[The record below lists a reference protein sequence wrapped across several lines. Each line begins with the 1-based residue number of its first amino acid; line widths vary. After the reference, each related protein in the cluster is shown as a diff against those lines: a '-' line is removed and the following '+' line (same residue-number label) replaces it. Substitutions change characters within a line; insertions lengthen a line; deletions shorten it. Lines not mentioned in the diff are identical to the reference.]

1 MSSKKQFICNSCGNI
16 YSRWMGQC
24 EVCKSWNSISEQVI
38 EQNNNTNNK
47 TIKVPE
53 DFFVPVNSFT
63 DKYISNR
70 HKTSLEEVNRVLG
83 GGLVDSSVILLGG
96 APGVGKSTLL
106 LQILSNIE
114 GISNYVYI
122 SAEESVGQ
130 VLLRA
135 QRLLINN
142 PNLKIASSSC
152 IEQVLEALKN
162 TSKNTVVIID
172 SIQTVY
178 SNTIASPPGSIA
190 QVKYCTSELVNF
202 AKSKGIILIIVGHVT
217 KDGIIAGPKTL
228 EHMVDVVLSFEG
240 DKTSGYRILRG
251 DKNRFGAVDEIGVF
265 TIDNNGLKEV
275 PNPSALFLSDH
286 YDKVSGIS
294 VFSGIEG
301 TRPILIE
308 VQALVSVSG
317 LQIPKRSAV
326 GFDFNRLALII
337 AVLTNK
343 CRISFATKDIFIN
356 IAGGMKISETAADL
370 AVAVAI
376 LSSAMKCPLP
386 SDTVFFGEVGLS
398 GDIRPSYMAFTR
410 LKEASKLGFKNAYC
424 SHKTEN
430 INANNTGINIH
441 PIKSIKEISRI
452 IHNNKQLMLNIADN
466 NE

>member
-1 MSSKKQFICNSCGNI
+1 MVKKQFICNSCGNI
-16 YSRWMGQC
+16 SPRWMGQC
-24 EVCKSWNSISEQVI
+24 ELCKSWNSITEQSI
-38 EQNNNTNNK
+38 EESNNITNKNSVKVPDDFFISVNDNTN
-47 TIKVPE
+47 
-53 DFFVPVNSFT
+53 
-63 DKYISNR
+63 KYISNR

-83 GGLVDSSVILLGG
+83 GGLVDSSVVLLGG

-114 GISNYVYI
+114 GINSCIYV
-122 SAEESVGQ
+122 SAEESTGQ

-142 PNLKIASSSC
+142 NKLKIASASC
-152 IEQVLEALKN
+152 IEQILEALK
-162 TSKNTVVIID
+162 SIPSESVVILD

-178 SNTIASPPGSIA
+178 SNTISSPPGSIA

-202 AKSKGIILIIVGHVT
+202 AKSKGIILTIVGHVT

-251 DKNRFGAVDEIGVF
+251 EKNRFGAVDEIGVF

-275 PNPSALFLSDH
+275 HNPSSLFLSYH
-286 YDKVSGIS
+286 SEQVSGIS

-301 TRPILIE
+301 TRPILLE
-308 VQALVSVSG
+308 VQALVSGSG
-317 LQIPKRSAV
+317 LQIPKRSSV

-343 CRISFATKDIFIN
+343 CRVSFSNKDIFIN

-370 AVAVAI
+370 AVAAAI
-376 LSSAMKCPLP
+376 LSSTMRCPLP
-386 SDTVFFGEVGLS
+386 SDVVFFGEIGLS
-398 GDIRPSYMAFTR
+398 GDVRPSYMAFTR
-410 LKEASKLGFKNAYC
+410 LKEASKLGFKHAYC
-424 SHKTEN
+424 SSKTEN
-430 INANNTGINIH
+430 ISSDNSGINIH
-441 PIKSIKEISRI
+441 LVKSIKELSSI
-452 IHNNKQLMLNIADN
+452 IHNNKQLMLNIM
-466 NE
+466 E

>member
-1 MSSKKQFICNSCGNI
+1 MSKKQFICESCGNI

-24 EVCKSWNSISEQVI
+24 EVCKSWNSII
-38 EQNNNTNNK
+38 EQTIEENNNKVNKSIKIPDNFFTSINNNTYKN
-47 TIKVPE
+47 T
-53 DFFVPVNSFT
+53 
-63 DKYISNR
+63 SNR
-70 HKTSLEEVNRVLG
+70 YKTSLEEVNRVLG

-106 LQILSNIE
+106 LQILSSID
-114 GISNYVYI
+114 GINNSIYI

-142 PNLKIASSSC
+142 ENLKIASASC
-152 IEQVLEALKN
+152 IEQILEALKN
-162 TSKNTVVIID
+162 IQSNSIVIID

-178 SNTIASPPGSIA
+178 SNTISSPPGSIA

-202 AKSKGIILIIVGHVT
+202 AKSKEVILIIVGHVT

-251 DKNRFGAVDEIGVF
+251 EKNRFGAVDEIGVF

-275 PNPSALFLSDH
+275 RNPSSLFLSYH
-286 YDKVSGIS
+286 SEQVSGIS

-301 TRPILIE
+301 TRPILLE
-308 VQALVSVSG
+308 VQALVSISG
-317 LQIPKRSAV
+317 LQIPKRSSV

-343 CRISFATKDIFIN
+343 CHVSFANKDVFIN

-370 AVAVAI
+370 AVAAAI
-376 LSSAMKCPLP
+376 LSSTMKTPLP
-386 SDTVFFGEVGLS
+386 NSTVFFGEIGLS

-410 LKEASKLGFKNAYC
+410 LKEAAKLGFKNAYC
-424 SHKTEN
+424 SSKTEN
-430 INANNTGINIH
+430 ISSNNSEINIH
-441 PIKSIKEISRI
+441 TIKSIKELASI
-452 IHNNKQLMLNIADN
+452 IRSSK
-466 NE
+466 

>member
-1 MSSKKQFICNSCGNI
+1 MNKKQFICNTCGNI
-16 YSRWMGQC
+16 YTKWMGQC
-24 EVCKSWNSISEQVI
+24 EVCKSWNSIVEQTI
-38 EQNNNTNNK
+38 NEDNITNNQSV
-47 TIKVPE
+47 KVP
-53 DFFVPVNSFT
+53 DNFFISVNSNA
-63 DKYISNR
+63 DKYISSR
-70 HKTSLEEVNRVLG
+70 HKTSLGEFNRVLG

-106 LQILSNIE
+106 LQILSKIE
-114 GISNYVYI
+114 GINNYLYI

-142 PNLKIASSSC
+142 DKLKIASASC
-152 IEQVLEALKN
+152 VEQILEALKN
-162 TSKNTVVIID
+162 TQSDSVVIID

-190 QVKYCTSELVNF
+190 QVKYCTSELINF
-202 AKSKGIILIIVGHVT
+202 AKSTKIILIIVGHVT

-251 DKNRFGAVDEIGVF
+251 EKNRFGAVDEIGIF

-275 PNPSALFLSDH
+275 LNPSSLFLSDH

-317 LQIPKRSAV
+317 LQIPKRSTV

-343 CRISFATKDIFIN
+343 CRISFSNKDIFIN

-370 AVAVAI
+370 AVATAI

-386 SDTVFFGEVGLS
+386 NDTVFFGEIGLS
-398 GDIRPSYMAFTR
+398 GDIRPSYMAFSR

-424 SHKTEN
+424 SYKTEN
-430 INANNTGINIH
+430 ISSNSTGINIQ
-441 PIKSIKEISRI
+441 PIKSIKEISSI
-452 IHNNKQLMLNIADN
+452 IHNNRQLMFNMMNDL
-466 NE
+466 

>member
-1 MSSKKQFICNSCGNI
+1 MSNKKQFVCNSCGNI

-24 EVCKSWNSISEQVI
+24 EICKSWNSINEQVI
-38 EQNNNTNNK
+38 EEKPNK
-47 TIKVPE
+47 KIKIPE
-53 DFFVPVNSFT
+53 DFFVPVNSIT

-70 HKTSLEEVNRVLG
+70 HKTSVEEVDRVLG

-114 GISNYVYI
+114 GISNYIYI

-135 QRLLINN
+135 QRLLITNN
-142 PNLKIASSSC
+142 KLKIASASC
-152 IEQVLEALKN
+152 IEQILEALNN
-162 TSKNTVVIID
+162 TSPNSVIIID

-178 SNTIASPPGSIA
+178 SNTIVSPPGSIA

-251 DKNRFGAVDEIGVF
+251 EKNRFGAVDEIGVF

-275 PNPSALFLSDH
+275 HNPSSLFLSDH
-286 YDKVSGIS
+286 YDKVSGIA

-343 CRISFATKDIFIN
+343 CRISFANKDIFIN

-370 AVAVAI
+370 AVAAAI
-376 LSSAMKCPLP
+376 LSSTMKCPLP
-386 SDTVFFGEVGLS
+386 NDTVFFGEIGLS
-398 GDIRPSYMAFTR
+398 GDIRQSNMAFTR

-424 SHKTEN
+424 SYKTEN
-430 INANNTGINIH
+430 ISSNNTGINIY
-441 PIKSIKEISRI
+441 PIKSIKEISKI
-452 IHNNKQLMLNIADN
+452 VYNNK
-466 NE
+466 

>member
-1 MSSKKQFICNSCGNI
+1 MSRKQFICEACGNI

-24 EVCKSWNSISEQVI
+24 EVCKSWNSII
-38 EQNNNTNNK
+38 EQTIEENSNK
-47 TIKVPE
+47 SNKSIKVP
-53 DFFVPVNSFT
+53 DNFFISINSNT

-70 HKTSLEEVNRVLG
+70 HKTNLEEVNRVLG

-106 LQILSNIE
+106 LQILSSID
-114 GISNYVYI
+114 GINNCIYI

-142 PNLKIASSSC
+142 ENLKIASASC
-152 IEQVLEALKN
+152 IEQILEALKN
-162 TSKNTVVIID
+162 IQPNSVVIID

-178 SNTIASPPGSIA
+178 SNTISSPPGSIA

-202 AKSKGIILIIVGHVT
+202 AKSKEVILIVVGHVT

-251 DKNRFGAVDEIGVF
+251 EKNRFGAVDEIGVF

-275 PNPSALFLSDH
+275 KNPSSLFLSYH
-286 YDKVSGIS
+286 SEQVSGIS

-301 TRPILIE
+301 TRPILLE
-308 VQALVSVSG
+308 VQALVSISG
-317 LQIPKRSAV
+317 LQIPKRSSV

-343 CRISFATKDIFIN
+343 CHVSFSNKDIFIN
-356 IAGGMKISETAADL
+356 IAGGMKVSETAADL
-370 AVAVAI
+370 AVAAAI
-376 LSSAMKCPLP
+376 LSSTMKSPLP
-386 SDTVFFGEVGLS
+386 NDTVFFGEIGLS

-410 LKEASKLGFKNAYC
+410 LKEAAKLGFKNACC
-424 SHKTEN
+424 SSKTEN
-430 INANNTGINIH
+430 ISSNNSGINIH
-441 PIKSIKEISRI
+441 PIKSIRELASI
-452 IHNNKQLMLNIADN
+452 IRNNK
-466 NE
+466 

>member
-1 MSSKKQFICNSCGNI
+1 
-16 YSRWMGQC
+16 MGQC
-24 EVCKSWNSISEQVI
+24 ELCKSWNSIIEQVI
-38 EQNNNTNNK
+38 KDDTDKKVQS
-47 TIKVPE
+47 IKVPD
-53 DFFVPVNSFT
+53 DFFISVNSNA

-70 HKTSLEEVNRVLG
+70 HKTNLEEFNRVLG

-106 LQILSNIE
+106 LQILSNVYDL
-114 GISNYVYI
+114 SNFVYV

-135 QRLLINN
+135 KRLLINN
-142 PNLKIASSSC
+142 DKLKIASASC
-152 IEQVLEALKN
+152 IEQILEALKGI
-162 TSKNTVVIID
+162 SSESVVIID

-178 SNTIASPPGSIA
+178 SNSVASPPGSIA

-251 DKNRFGAVDEIGVF
+251 EKNRFGAVDEIGVF
-265 TIDNNGLKEV
+265 TIDNGGLTEV
-275 PNPSALFLSDH
+275 PNPSSLFLSDH

-301 TRPILIE
+301 TRPILME

-317 LQIPKRSAV
+317 LQIPKRSSV
-326 GFDFNRLALII
+326 GFDFNRLSLII

-343 CRISFATKDIFIN
+343 CRVSFANKDIFVN
-356 IAGGMKISETAADL
+356 IAGGMKVSETAADL
-370 AVAVAI
+370 AVATAI
-376 LSSAMKCPLP
+376 LSSTMKCPLP
-386 SDTVFFGEVGLS
+386 SDTVFFGEIGLS

-430 INANNTGINIH
+430 ISFNNTGINIH
-441 PIKSIKEISRI
+441 PIKSIKEISNI
-452 IHNNKQLMLNIADN
+452 IYTNKQLTLNMN
-466 NE
+466 NI